1 MRQIPGDCPGKTYTV
16 LKVTVNPGVAKAKT
30 GGPLTIKDRKLA
42 VCQDRQSCDSAAGAD
57 VTVIVPVDA
66 NFVTVRAS
74 RTGPHLPRTGVH
86 RLQDR
91 PHICPG
97 HDTGRAGGWIGP
109 LTSMALGCMLFQ
121 RFVAGGKLAWEIK
134 DEPAIKAVAVENI
147 TTKCTAIEESGAF
160 RGWSCP
166 GMWADSEYSYTPT
179 LREYSEYACEYS
191 DYPSGVSASRPTVHP
206 SHTVYHHPPTCPSPP
221 PPKPPPTPSQAVP
234 APEDDDKVDWG
245 WPVPGKLIA
254 GFSEATNKGIDIAG
268 KQGDPVFASAGG
280 RVVYSGQGLRGYGK
294 LIIIKHN
301 NTFLSAYAHNKEIL
315 VKEGQTVVK
324 GQKIAEVGN
333 TDADQT
339 KLHFEIRRLGKPVDP
354 AKFLPARPA

>member
-1 MRQIPGDCPGKTYTV
+1 MMVFKGRFSTV
-16 LKVTVNPGVAKAKT
+16 L
-30 GGPLTIKDRKLA
+30 LLA
-42 VCQDRQSCDSAAGAD
+42 VLAGCANRTVAPVVERGSASQPRVA
-57 VTVIVPVDA
+57 VPA
-66 NFVTVRAS
+66 
-74 RTGPHLPRTGVH
+74 
-86 RLQDR
+86 
-91 PHICPG
+91 
-97 HDTGRAGGWIGP
+97 
-109 LTSMALGCMLFQ
+109 
-121 RFVAGGKLAWEIK
+121 
-134 DEPAIKAVAVENI
+134 PAPAVAVP
-147 TTKCTAIEESGAF
+147 
-160 RGWSCP
+160 RV
-166 GMWADSEYSYTPT
+166 ADSRAEMYVVKRGDTLINIALDQGLDYRELAQWNSLSDPNRIQVGQELRLRAPESVAQASPVRSAGAVESQPLGSQATPGGDMLKT
-179 LREYSEYACEYS
+179 EPKAGKQPYSEENVALMQKGGEAK
-191 DYPSGVSASRPTVHP
+191 PQPA
-206 SHTVYHHPPTCPSPP
+206 
-221 PPKPPPTPSQAVP
+221 PKPPPTPSQP
-234 APEDDDKVDWG
+234 APASEDDDKVDWG

>member
-1 MRQIPGDCPGKTYTV
+1 MMGFTGRFSTV
-16 LKVTVNPGVAKAKT
+16 L
-30 GGPLTIKDRKLA
+30 LLA
-42 VCQDRQSCDSAAGAD
+42 VLAGCANRN
-57 VTVIVPVDA
+57 VAPV
-66 NFVTVRAS
+66 
-74 RTGPHLPRTGVH
+74 
-86 RLQDR
+86 
-91 PHICPG
+91 
-97 HDTGRAGGWIGP
+97 
-109 LTSMALGCMLFQ
+109 
-121 RFVAGGKLAWEIK
+121 
-134 DEPAIKAVAVENI
+134 VE
-147 TTKCTAIEESGAF
+147 
-160 RGWSCP
+160 RG
-166 GMWADSEYSYTPT
+166 
-179 LREYSEYACEYS
+179 
-191 DYPSGVSASRPTVHP
+191 SASQPRV
-206 SHTVYHHPPTCPSPP
+206 
-221 PPKPPPTPSQAVP
+221 AVP
-234 APEDDDKVDWG
+234 APAPAVAVPRVADSRAEIYVVKRGDTLINIALDQGLDYRELAQWNSLSDPNRIQVGQELRLRAPESVAQASPVRSAGDKVDWG